1 LIQTIKKIFAGIFDK
16 ISESTFN
23 KSKMKKQ
30 ILIFSIVTLFFC
42 SCNKNI
48 STENQIAF
56 GKNIP
61 HPKPPKTNAPP
72 RILFIGN
79 SQTEYFVSAPIM
91 FEEFCRANNQ
101 RMNVDQ
107 LITIGASLQKVYN
120 TNKTEANQNFSNKDK
135 DGNYYDYVV
144 VQEAT
149 DIALSELENY
159 KTNVQMIV
167 EKIHQNSP
175 DVAVYIYQ
183 GIPPVPYTDSDFMKY
198 RNKMRKNDI
207 SVMEFIK
214 NAGLLRVGDAVKDAY
229 DGKNGYKYLVGNKDN
244 LRYGIHTLHL
254 LNDGGFIQAILLYA
268 TIFDQKPI
276 IPKKLLLIT
285 GTGYFDSMRK
295 QEVTKAIS
303 NPEALKE
310 IAFNNR

>member
-1 LIQTIKKIFAGIFDK
+1 
-16 ISESTFN
+16 
-23 KSKMKKQ
+23 MKKH
-30 ILIFSIVTLFFC
+30 ILIFSIAAVFFI
-42 SCNKNI
+42 SCNKYT
-48 STENQIAF
+48 SPKTTSE
-56 GKNIP
+56 KNIP
-61 HPKPPKTNAPP
+61 HPKPPETKAPQ

-79 SQTEYFVSAPIM
+79 SQTEYFVSAPII

-107 LITIGASLQKVYN
+107 LITVGVSLQKVYT
-120 TNKTEANQNFSNKDK
+120 TNKTEANQKFSNKDK

-149 DIALSELENY
+149 DIALSDIENY
-159 KTNVQMIV
+159 KANVKMIV
-167 EKIHQNSP
+167 EKIHKNSP

-183 GIPPVPYTDSDFMKY
+183 GIPPVSYTDSDY
-198 RNKMRKNDI
+198 LEDHDRMRKNAI
-207 SVMEFIK
+207 SVMGFIK

-229 DGKNGYKYLVGNKDN
+229 AGKNGYKYLVDNKDN
-244 LRYGIHTLHL
+244 LRYGKHTLHL
-254 LNDGGFIQAILLYA
+254 LNDGGFLQSVLLYA